1 MAFNKTRPD
10 RQNAFVLN
18 SDFRHLSASLHEV
31 RGLAVDRGRH
41 PADPPHAV
49 KVVGHVHGE
58 VVVHDV
64 HRVAR
69 VDPPGC
75 LGYDSIFQ
83 HSAFIAIS
91 PLLLVIT

>member
-1 MAFNKTRPD
+1 MVVNIG
-10 RQNAFVLN
+10 QNALAVLN

-31 RGLAVDRGRH
+31 RGLAVERGRH

-49 KVVGHVHGE
+49 EVVGHVHGE

-75 LGYDSIFQ
+75 LGYDSIISTLRI
-83 HSAFIAIS
+83 HSRKSF
-91 PLLLVIT
+91 P

>member
-1 MAFNKTRPD
+1 MAVNIG
-10 RQNAFVLN
+10 QNALAVLN

-31 RGLAVDRGRH
+31 RGLAVERGRH
-41 PADPPHAV
+41 PADPPHTV

-69 VDPPGC
+69 VDPAGS
-75 LGYDSIFQ
+75 LGYDSIIQ
-83 HSAFIAIS
+83 HSAFIARTSS
-91 PLLLVIT
+91 PLLDS